1 MTKREREKDVTHAE
15 IQLRVLESFSDLRP
29 TPLDTSDISSR
40 LIRNDTRLPTT
51 PIQISTSLFHK
62 KRQFFF
68 FSSKKEI
75 FNLRNLPLLIPQPSH
90 LLGRPQ
96 HKKTN
101 HRQQQRASSQKQR
114 NTSPRRESS
123 VLLRVGSN
131 TVHGEIADDAEAC
144 IGGLEE
150 EGT

>member
-1 MTKREREKDVTHAE
+1 MDDREREKDLTHAE
-15 IQLRVLESFSDLRP
+15 IQLRVLECFSDLRP
-29 TPLDTSDISSR
+29 TPLNTSDISTR

-51 PIQISTSLFHK
+51 PIQISISSFHK
-62 KRQFFF
+62 KRHF
-68 FSSKKEI
+68 SKKKKKI

-101 HRQQQRASSQKQR
+101 HRQQQRARSQKQR

-123 VLLRVGSN
+123 VFLRVGSN
-131 TVHGEIADDAEAC
+131 TVHGEISDDAEAC